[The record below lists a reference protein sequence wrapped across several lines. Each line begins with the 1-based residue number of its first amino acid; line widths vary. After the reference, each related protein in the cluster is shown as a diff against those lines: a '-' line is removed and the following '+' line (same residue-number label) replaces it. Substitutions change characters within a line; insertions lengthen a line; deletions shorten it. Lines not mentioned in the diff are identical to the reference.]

1 VQVLDA
7 LDSKDKIPYVN
18 EIGGMFYNLW
28 QDEKNKVP
36 RTFYTAQRP
45 CSMLLIGHA
54 CRISSIDGYLFCV
67 ASHA

>member
-1 VQVLDA
+1 VLDA

-36 RTFYTAQRP
+36 RPFYTAQRP
-45 CSMLLIGHA
+45 
-54 CRISSIDGYLFCV
+54 
-67 ASHA
+67 